1 MMRIAI
7 LVIAALNFGVCSA
20 KLSIKSRAPVTKG
33 DLAKRDN
40 EVVPG
45 CTEDEH
51 ARYKIILCGKTLTEC
66 ELEWCETY
74 KHEWKIKFG
83 ACNTVGC
90 PAPEAEAPP
99 EEEPEKE
106 EPAP

>member
-1 MMRIAI
+1 MRATL
-7 LVIAALNFGVCSA
+7 LVLLAFTSEVCLARLNV
-20 KLSIKSRAPVTKG
+20 KSRAPVTKG

-40 EVVPG
+40 EKVPG
-45 CTEDEH
+45 CTNDEYE
-51 ARYKIILCGKTLTEC
+51 RFKIIVCGETLTKC

-90 PAPEAEAPP
+90 PAPEAPA
-99 EEEPEKE
+99 EEEPAE
-106 EPAP
+106 EDA

>member
-1 MMRIAI
+1 MRSSAFMV
-7 LVIAALNFGVCSA
+7 LLALIPEICLGRLN
-20 KLSIKSRAPVTKG
+20 IKSRAPVTKG

-45 CTEDEH
+45 CTQDEH
-51 ARYKIILCGKTLTEC
+51 QRYIIILCGETLTKC

-90 PAPEAEAPP
+90 PAPEAAP
-99 EEEPEKE
+99 EEEAPEKE
-106 EPAP
+106 EPGN